1 MLLMSECYLFPIN
14 DILKNTNFVLL
25 QVLKDNVRMTREL
38 ARLCGQP
45 LLRVE
50 NDIKR
55 DFYLSAS
62 EAVGYGLI
70 DEVRK
75 PHQVRSHYFHSLFGA
90 SICHTIY

>member
-1 MLLMSECYLFPIN
+1 
-14 DILKNTNFVLL
+14 
-25 QVLKDNVRMTREL
+25 MTREL
-38 ARLCGQP
+38 ARLCDQP

-75 PHQVRSHYFHSLFGA
+75 PHQVRWPILLYLFFI
-90 SICHTIY
+90 SVSFQLFVCLHLVS